1 MLVKLILATLFASL
15 SVTYGAPKTPDVL
28 KDSRKVVTVSFAVQR
43 VEKHGDSNI
52 VYAQPMLPITLEIQG
67 LYNQGADGVM
77 TCDAFDKNLAKPG
90 ETRVDVTM
98 LDCHQRGVFAVAG
111 IDFTEEK

>member
-1 MLVKLILATLFASL
+1 VKLFVLAMALLA
-15 SVTYGAPKTPDVL
+15 YGPTAAPKTPDVL

-67 LYNQGADGVM
+67 LDNQGADGVM
-77 TCDAFDKNLAKPG
+77 TCDAFDKNLADPG
-90 ETRVDVTM
+90 KTRVDVTM
-98 LDCHQRGVFAVAG
+98 LDCHERGVFAVAG